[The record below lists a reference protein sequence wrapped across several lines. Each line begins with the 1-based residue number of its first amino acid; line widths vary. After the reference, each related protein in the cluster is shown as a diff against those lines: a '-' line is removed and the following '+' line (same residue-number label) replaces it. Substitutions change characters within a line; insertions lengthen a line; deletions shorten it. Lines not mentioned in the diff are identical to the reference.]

1 MGESLSDLYGDLML
15 IPCPPGIPVFVLLL
29 LPLAVFLLIAFSGGL
44 DEPGAPG
51 VEAGGVWTSLGMSEW
66 FQVTGS

>member
-1 MGESLSDLYGDLML
+1 ML

-29 LPLAVFLLIAFSGGL
+29 LLLAVFRFSGGL

-51 VEAGGVWTSLGMSEW
+51 LEAGGVWTSLGMSEW
-66 FQVTGS
+66 FQVIGS